1 MEKSIHG
8 MTSEQASNKKK
19 DGHKREVVRLKQL
32 GEGSV
37 IIKGRGKP
45 DILRNDGLT
54 ESVKGGVKTQWALYS
69 LSRII
74 NDTKFNENE
83 INALTKWVNHI
94 PDDKKEWE
102 KNRHL
107 YSINPNVEFLL
118 EQFKDNPIKL
128 VEYFCGVNDVDYIV
142 ILDSRDNV
150 WKEILMTDFRDKIKS
165 SIKDVYTTEGGKLVI
180 SGGDKNIIL
189 FELEL
194 RKGKGSHKRILFHSL
209 LHRII
214 DCLK

>member
-74 NDTKFNENE
+74 NDTKFDESE
-83 INALTKWVNHI
+83 VNALTKWVNHI

-150 WKEILMTDFRDKIKS
+150 WREILMTDFRDKIKS

>member
-1 MEKSIHG
+1 

-150 WKEILMTDFRDKIKS
+150 WREILMTDFRDKIKS

>member
-1 MEKSIHG
+1 MKKSIHG
-8 MTSEQASNKKK
+8 MTSEQASDKKK

-37 IIKGRGKP
+37 IVKGTGKP

-74 NDTKFNENE
+74 NDTKFDESE
-83 INALTKWVNHI
+83 VNALTKWVNHI

-107 YSINPNVEFLL
+107 YSTNPNVKFLL
-118 EQFKDNPIKL
+118 DVFKDNPIKL

>member
-150 WKEILMTDFRDKIKS
+150 WREILMTDFRDKIKS